1 MNDVKNHWYSMSR
14 RRQTQEGGDGID
26 QNGLGDGHIHED
38 DSDDMQASKRQRAE
52 ETISKLPQMPP
63 NTRNPT
69 SFVKWT
75 PDEDARLEQLVGQH
89 EPKNWLFIASHFPGK
104 TDLQCLQHWRHVV
117 NPQVKKGKG
126 CWTKEED
133 EKLIELVRIHGRKW
147 SKIAMYMGDR
157 VGKQCRER
165 YVNHLDPRLKKVA
178 WTPEE
183 ERILL
188 EAHAKLHNRWATIAK
203 LLPGRSDNDV
213 KNHWYSTMQ
222 RKYNL
227 KNVAKPKGEPASS
240 GQDGEQ
246 EVDVLGDSDPQ
257 LDSGDSLLPH
267 VRSGEHA
274 NNQRTNA
281 PTNELFVSPALL
293 FFRSIAQQG
302 PRQAWVGCPSARA
315 CTPTSSRRTRFP
327 TFLTSMLSL
336 STRTRSATASLST
349 TSHSSRA
356 AFCSMTTI
364 TTWKE
369 TTATTGSCKR
379 PDRRMATAMTTRGT
393 LPIVGQAGA
402 DSTTDKRMFF
412 VWRAFPP
419 AFPSLSRCH
428 FSNCTLPAVA
438 ATILFPSMCLEHES
452 PLTLLHIRCFSLSQL
467 SAASSV
473 GSKDRKAAMFVDR
486 NDN

>member
-1 MNDVKNHWYSMSR
+1 MIVACFGGAGDRQAHDAFFCSFWLFWGAQDAWTADEEHILLRERERLGNKWTEISRSLPGRSVNDVKNHWYSMSR
-14 RRQTQEGGDGID
+14 RRQTQAVGGNGID
-26 QNGLGDGHIHED
+26 QDELGDGHSHEE
-38 DSDDMQASKRQRAE
+38 DSDEMQASKRQRAE

-178 WTPEE
+178 WTTEE

-188 EAHAKLHNRWATIAK
+188 DAHAKLHNRWATIAK

-227 KNVAKPKGEPASS
+227 KDVAKPKGEVTSS
-240 GQDGEQ
+240 GHDGEQ

-267 VRSGEHA
+267 VRSCKQQPPRKQHDTVTHRHHRCCYFA
-274 NNQRTNA
+274 NSDHVGHGRALCGHEPA
-281 PTNELFVSPALL
+281 PQLL
-293 FFRSIAQQG
+293 LCERAIKHFLLR
-302 PRQAWVGCPSARA
+302 CSA
-315 CTPTSSRRTRFP
+315 
-327 TFLTSMLSL
+327 
-336 STRTRSATASLST
+336 
-349 TSHSSRA
+349 
-356 AFCSMTTI
+356 
-364 TTWKE
+364 
-369 TTATTGSCKR
+369 
-379 PDRRMATAMTTRGT
+379 
-393 LPIVGQAGA
+393 
-402 DSTTDKRMFF
+402 
-412 VWRAFPP
+412 
-419 AFPSLSRCH
+419 
-428 FSNCTLPAVA
+428 
-438 ATILFPSMCLEHES
+438 
-452 PLTLLHIRCFSLSQL
+452 
-467 SAASSV
+467 
-473 GSKDRKAAMFVDR
+473 
-486 NDN
+486 